1 MRRSKEPLSFSDIV
15 YVRISSKHLW
25 GAVLESAT
33 EIVKDLVGCHHG
45 SRAEIYQSNVET
57 FVDDY
62 VLIFYVPVKDVL
74 RPQIEDSGD
83 ELGRDK
89 TSSLMNEDFAF
100 SCLITRSGVNTLL
113 IGCQS

>member
-1 MRRSKEPLSFSDIV
+1 MYI
-15 YVRISSKHLW
+15 RISSKHLR
-25 GAVLESAT
+25 GAVLQSAT
-33 EIVKDLVGCHHG
+33 EVVKDLAGCHHG
-45 SRAEIYQSNVET
+45 SRAKIYQSNVEI
-57 FVDDY
+57 FVDDD

-74 RPQIEDSGD
+74 RPQIEDSSD
-83 ELGRDK
+83 ELGRDR